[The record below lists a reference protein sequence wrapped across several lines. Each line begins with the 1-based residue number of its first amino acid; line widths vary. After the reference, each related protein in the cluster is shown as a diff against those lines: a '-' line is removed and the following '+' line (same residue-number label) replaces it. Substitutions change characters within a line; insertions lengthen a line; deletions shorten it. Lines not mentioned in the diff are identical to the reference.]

1 MRGRHEALVVK
12 VTDAVAIVNGTV
24 SGTHEA
30 VRCGGAAPNG
40 TKRCLEPS
48 RAAAASG
55 GSS

>member
-12 VTDAVAIVNGTV
+12 VTDAVVPLTIAV